1 MASIMSYWSA
11 HPGVALS
18 IIQKLLNYSILTPFS
33 VIDWA
38 LVATSP
44 TNGTAGGESLAKA
57 HVYEIVSSTVTKV
70 TSRVRQQF
78 STPEAD
84 HEQRNKDAT
93 SMRGMF
99 RSMNDALA
107 SWAGG
112 NKDEQMEDGDGSS
125 EREALI
131 RRWGQRW
138 LRVFQRRQALEEAFL
153 LEAEKE
159 GNKMV
164 TEGNGTNGD

>member
-1 MASIMSYWSA
+1 MSI
-11 HPGVALS
+11 V
-18 IIQKLLNYSILTPFS
+18 QKLLNYAVLTPFS
-33 VIDWA
+33 VVDWA
-38 LVATSP
+38 LVASSP
-44 TNGTAGGESLAKA
+44 SNGTQGGESLAKA

-70 TSRVRQQF
+70 TARVRQDF
-78 STPEAD
+78 TAAD
-84 HEQRNKDAT
+84 VPPEQREKDAA
-93 SMRGMF
+93 SMKDMF

-112 NKDEQMEDGDGSS
+112 NKDEQMEGGDGSS
-125 EREALI
+125 DREAMI

-159 GNKMV
+159 GEKMV
-164 TEGNGTNGD
+164 VEENGAAES